1 MKGNEFCHAEF
12 SSASAPDTTVKF
24 FLYKDNLIK
33 TYRQLFSVSDWKGR
47 KARVFA
53 CKNTEGAVDAVALE
67 SAARSGAMSAARRE
81 ATGTAI

>member
-1 MKGNEFCHAEF
+1 MPA
-12 SSASAPDTTVKF
+12 
-24 FLYKDNLIK
+24 
-33 TYRQLFSVSDWKGR
+33 RQRNSVSDWKGR

-67 SAARSGAMSAARRE
+67 SAARSGAMSAAKRE